1 MKRTE
6 TSKAYTIP
14 AVLGW
19 LLFTLGVALISA
31 MLWELESL
39 NVGISEIIFTLT
51 NPLDGADSGIAESI
65 VRSCLPVT
73 LLFSAGYA
81 AVLIRFRGCG
91 KGEILKLRRPKLR
104 LHARALIC
112 GTLALVPVAT
122 WILAGAIAEKRFQL
136 SDYVKT
142 RMDKTTIYEDYYV
155 RPSDTEI
162 TARGK
167 PKNLICIY
175 LESMETTYTSYDQGG
190 FQKEDL
196 IPNLRQLAYDN
207 LSFGTKSGARLGGA
221 DNIYGAFYTMG
232 ALMASTSGVPCCVPM
247 EDPNTIDEHVNFAA
261 GLENLGTILE
271 SQGYRQEF
279 LCGSDATFGGRR
291 TYFTS
296 HGNYSVY
303 DYLTAK
309 KTERIPQDYK
319 VWWGFE
325 DKILYKIAQEQL
337 LTLADSGEPFNFT
350 MLTADT
356 HFTLGYVCDECDTEK
371 YGETSAAVVECADRQ
386 IAAFIEWCR
395 QQSFYEDT
403 LIVILGDHPR
413 MDNYLVDGVD
423 SSQRLVYNCFINPA
437 EDVSGLD
444 FSDRRF
450 TQVDMF
456 PTILAAMGF
465 DIRGD
470 RLGMGANLLS
480 DQPTLIEQF
489 GFDWV
494 NTELQKTS
502 VFYERNF
509 Y

>member
-6 TSKAYTIP
+6 TSKAYTIL

-91 KGEILKLRRPKLR
+91 KGELLKLRRPKLR

-112 GTLALVPVAT
+112 GALALVPVAT
-122 WILAGAIAEKRFQL
+122 WILAGAVAEKRFQL

-291 TYFTS
+291 TYFST
-296 HGNYSVY
+296 HGNYSIY
-303 DYLTAK
+303 DY
-309 KTERIPQDYK
+309 
-319 VWWGFE
+319 
-325 DKILYKIAQEQL
+325 
-337 LTLADSGEPFNFT
+337 
-350 MLTADT
+350 
-356 HFTLGYVCDECDTEK
+356 
-371 YGETSAAVVECADRQ
+371 
-386 IAAFIEWCR
+386 
-395 QQSFYEDT
+395 
-403 LIVILGDHPR
+403 
-413 MDNYLVDGVD
+413 
-423 SSQRLVYNCFINPA
+423 
-437 EDVSGLD
+437 
-444 FSDRRF
+444 
-450 TQVDMF
+450 
-456 PTILAAMGF
+456 
-465 DIRGD
+465 
-470 RLGMGANLLS
+470 
-480 DQPTLIEQF
+480 
-489 GFDWV
+489 
-494 NTELQKTS
+494 
-502 VFYERNF
+502 
-509 Y
+509 